1 MFGIIYDLILLQIS
15 KKIAKKI
22 IKPYIVQPMFKSM
35 KYAYNRY
42 TMKKI

>member
-1 MFGIIYDLILLQIS
+1 MFSIIYDLVLLQIS

-22 IKPYIVQPMFKSM
+22 VRPYIVDPSLRGL
-35 KYAYNRY
+35 KYIYYRY